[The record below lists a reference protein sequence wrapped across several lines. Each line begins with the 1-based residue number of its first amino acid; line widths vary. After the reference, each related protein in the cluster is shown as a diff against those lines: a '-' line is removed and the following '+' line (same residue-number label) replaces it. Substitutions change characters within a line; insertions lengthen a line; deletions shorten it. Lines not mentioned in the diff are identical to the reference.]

1 VGGVNSIGSGPFSEE
16 IEVEIRIASTSI
28 APSSFYSEF
37 VTEITQTVFSTAIN
51 PTALETVL
59 TSFYMY
65 ISGSEFEHVQTSFD
79 NSFITSISIPV
90 LISSTVNPA
99 TITTHQ
105 TLLINSS
112 IATETVLPTKSI
124 SRTNESTPITTS
136 PSVTIGI
143 VVYASVAGAITLL
156 LIIMI
161 LAIIAV
167 VVVIILRRN
176 KVKHKTGIL
185 LDEQQSPN
193 FTKRDVYFPVIE
205 SSFSEFNNTKSS
217 NVNVYVK
224 FVNFNS
230 RRNS

>member
-28 APSSFYSEF
+28 APSSTYSEF
-37 VTEITQTVFSTAIN
+37 VTEITQTSEFSSVINPAAIETVVTSLHISMPVFNSSSSTAVITN
-51 PTALETVL
+51 P
-59 TSFYMY
+59 S
-65 ISGSEFEHVQTSFD
+65 
-79 NSFITSISIPV
+79 ITPG
-90 LISSTVNPA
+90 N
-99 TITTHQ
+99 
-105 TLLINSS
+105 
-112 IATETVLPTKSI
+112 
-124 SRTNESTPITTS
+124 R
-136 PSVTIGI
+136 I